1 MAGRKQTTTHI
12 YIYTLND
19 SFLDVYGICFFSI
32 GPMSDVSCFWQL
44 SSPLKPLLL
53 LTCSEPKWAAWS
65 APISQGMAM
74 ANLSSTEQHSLWKI
88 VGMHKC
94 ACAHVYIQETEIF
107 DFGFCF
113 CGGGGGSTSG
123 SASGSTSGSEVRL
136 RVRVLLWLTKHCLRI
151 CWFCIFFVGG
161 RGGGG
166 STSGS
171 TGARYDMDAP
181 FPYLQENDQTLR
193 SPKPYFLI
201 HSP

>member
-1 MAGRKQTTTHI
+1 
-12 YIYTLND
+12 
-19 SFLDVYGICFFSI
+19 
-32 GPMSDVSCFWQL
+32 MSDVSCFWQL

-161 RGGGG
+161 GGGEEVRLRVRLELVMIWTHRFHICRKMTKPCG
-166 STSGS
+166 PLSLTSWSIAHEQVMQPAGTILS
-171 TGARYDMDAP
+171 ATNHI
-181 FPYLQENDQTLR
+181 YLGQELKSSSSN
-193 SPKPYFLI
+193 KI
-201 HSP
+201 